1 MAQGLIDAD
10 HSKLPCLVPN
20 SFKVTLNFDVV
31 RKATGDLG
39 TRFRPWARL
48 IAHAH

>member
-31 RKATGDLG
+31 RKATAVSARASALG
-39 TRFRPWARL
+39 RG
-48 IAHAH
+48 